1 MPDRT
6 PIADALRRAGVR
18 DVRDDGTTRALYSSD
33 ASLYRVPPT
42 TVVFPRAVDEVAIV
56 LDVCRAEGVPITARG
71 AGTSVA
77 GNAVGSGVVL
87 DFSRRLGRVLAVDPD
102 ARTAVVEPGTVQA
115 TLQNAVAPHG
125 LRFGP
130 DPSTHNRCTVGGM
143 IGNNAC
149 GARTLGYGRTSD
161 NVAGLELL
169 TGTGESLS
177 LPDVTG
183 APLLDRLRAVTGS
196 GLATIRTEF
205 GRFGRQAS
213 GYALEH
219 LLPENGFDVRKFLVG
234 SEGTLGI
241 VTRATVNLVRDPAH
255 RVLVA
260 LGYDDIAAA
269 GDDAKTV
276 LGFRPTACE
285 GIDSRLVDVVR
296 ARRGPQVVPPLPRGA
311 AWLFVE
317 IAGETRD
324 DVLTRAGAL
333 AAGAGA
339 IDALVVEDPA
349 RSAALW
355 RIREDG
361 AGLAGRSPAG
371 RPAYAGWEDAA
382 VPPDR
387 MGPYLRD
394 FDALLTEF
402 GITGLPYG
410 HFADGCLHIRL
421 DLPLDR
427 PGGPAVFRRFLTAA
441 AELVARYGGS
451 LSGEHG
457 DGRARG
463 ELLPL
468 MYSPDALRLFGA
480 VKHVF
485 DPDHVLNPGVLVDP
499 RPLDADLRV
508 PHAAP
513 LRRDLALAYRA
524 DDGDFAQA
532 VHRCTGVG
540 KCRADTTGA
549 GGVMCP
555 SYLATREEKDST
567 RGRARVLQEMV
578 NGGLVRGGW
587 RSREVHDAL
596 ELCLSC
602 KGCASDC
609 PTGIDMASYKSEVLH
624 QSYRRRLRP
633 VSHYSLG
640 WLPRW
645 AAAAGR
651 APRVVNAVTRLPGV
665 ASAALTLGGADRR
678 RHVPQFAPVPFRRWF
693 ASTAAE
699 RRTTGDPVVL
709 FVDTFTDHFTPEV
722 GIATVRVLE
731 DAGFRPRL
739 TPRRQCCG
747 LTWITTGQLDAARRI
762 LGRAV
767 TALAREGTPIVG
779 MEPSCT
785 AVLRAD
791 GLELVGGDAARAVA
805 ESTRTLA
812 ELLAERDG
820 WEPPDLT
827 ATEVVAQPHCHH
839 HAVMGWGA
847 DDALLRRAGARVQR
861 LGGCC
866 GLAGNFGVE
875 KGHYDVSVAV
885 AEHRLLPAVTAAG
898 SETVVLADGYSCRTQ
913 LADLTRREGVHL
925 AQLLADQ
932 AERG

>member
-6 PIADALRRAGVR
+6 PTADALRRAGVR

-42 TVVFPRAVDEVAIV
+42 TVVFPRAVDEVATV
-56 LDVCRAEGVPITARG
+56 LDVCRAEGVPLTARG

-87 DFSRRLGRVLAVDPD
+87 DFSRYLNRVLEVDPC
-102 ARTAVVEPGTVQA
+102 ARTAVVEPGVVQA
-115 TLQNAVAPHG
+115 VLQRAAAPHG

-161 NVAGLELL
+161 NVVGLELL
-169 TGTGESLS
+169 TGAGESLS
-177 LPDVTG
+177 LPAVTDGPVLDPLRDVTQ
-183 APLLDRLRAVTGS
+183 D

-269 GDDAKTV
+269 GDDTKTV

-296 ARRGPQVVPPLPRGA
+296 ERRGPQAVPPLPRGA

-339 IDALVVEDPA
+339 LDALVVEDPA

-361 AGLAGRSPAG
+361 AGLAGRSPTG

-394 FDALLTEF
+394 FDALLTDF

-513 LRRDLALAYRA
+513 VRRDLALAYRA

-578 NGGLVRGGW
+578 NGGLVREGW

-645 AAAAGR
+645 AAIAGR

-678 RHVPQFAPVPFRRWF
+678 RHVPQFAPVSFRRWF

-762 LGRAV
+762 LGRTV
-767 TALAREGTPIVG
+767 TALAAEGTPIVG

-820 WEPPDLT
+820 WEPPDL
-827 ATEVVAQPHCHH
+827 AGTEVVAQPHCHH

-885 AEHRLLPAVTAAG
+885 AEHQLLPAAAAAD
-898 SETVVLADGYSCRTQ
+898 SDTVVLADGYSCRTQ
-913 LADLTRREGVHL
+913 LSDLTRREGVHL
-925 AQLLADQ
+925 AQLLAGQ
-932 AERG
+932 AKRG

>member
-42 TVVFPRAVDEVAIV
+42 TVVFPRAVDEVATV

-169 TGTGESLS
+169 TGTGEALS

-219 LLPENGFDVRKFLVG
+219 LLPENGFDVRKLLVG

-324 DVLTRAGAL
+324 DVLTRAEAL

-349 RSAALW
+349 RAAALW

-361 AGLAGRSPAG
+361 AGLAGRSPTG

-421 DLPLDR
+421 DVPLDR
-427 PGGPAVFRRFLTAA
+427 PGGRAVFRRFLTAA

-578 NGGLVRGGW
+578 NGGLVREGW

-651 APRVVNAVTRLPGV
+651 APRLVNAVTRLPGV
-665 ASAALTLGGADRR
+665 ASAALTLGGTDRR
-678 RHVPQFAPVPFRRWF
+678 RHVPQFAPVSFRRWF

-739 TPRRQCCG
+739 TRRRQCCG

-762 LGRAV
+762 LGRTV

-827 ATEVVAQPHCHH
+827 GTEVVAQPHCHH
-839 HAVMGWGA
+839 HAVMGWGV

-885 AEHRLLPAVTAAG
+885 AEHRLLPAVTAAD